1 MRALGVYPTP
11 SAAGPG
17 HGVGEPIGRSSS
29 SPPTKTHQPQTL
41 GKSSRKQLV
50 PQRDPA
56 AADHLPCDCATREE
70 ELPPGA
76 LIPSAG
82 LGRARLPLESYRDM
96 EKNNEAKEK

>member
-1 MRALGVYPTP
+1 MRTLGVSASYPSPLTA
-11 SAAGPG
+11 STAGASLG
-17 HGVGEPIGRSSS
+17 LGEPLGGLSSS
-29 SPPTKTHQPQTL
+29 LLTQTHQPQTL

-82 LGRARLPLESYRDM
+82 LRRARLPLGS
-96 EKNNEAKEK
+96 